1 MITVIQKKERSFVEM
16 SDSKGGIL
24 AMESFCVVRSLY
36 DYLTE
41 HNKIGAEI
49 FRSLLTEHVN
59 DGIMFDEKYKG
70 ENK

>member
-1 MITVIQKKERSFVEM
+1 MITVIQKKEKSTIEM
-16 SDSKGGIL
+16 DDSKGGIL
-24 AMESFCVVRSLY
+24 AMEAFCVVRSLY
-36 DYLTE
+36 DFLTE

-59 DGIMFDEKYKG
+59 DGVMFDEKYKG